1 MIKFKNYINMAIVAL
16 FWILTDLDSTYNCVD
31 NNNMCSFNINVQ
43 GHQVNDGIY
52 KFELNNSVY
61 TTELGFGVITVGN
74 TSLNCEL
81 ILIYNEIY
89 NNDYGLSPMLY
100 DINDFVFYE
109 SKSREDTIFYILNIN
124 ESNAETCPGYLIKNN
139 VKYEFFLIIRYT
151 DDIVSKLKELN
162 MYPIIPKLSIVK
174 NNLNITLLNPNIG
187 LLNLEMSE
195 LLESNYLIWSTLMKL
210 DKSRGKQPN
219 FGIFLLTTEEY
230 ECGYVLVIKNK
241 SDAWLREKDFIL
253 VKKNLMNASE
263 KFNKKQSSDE
273 IMTKNKKIQIPKWSS
288 KKT

>member
-1 MIKFKNYINMAIVAL
+1 
-16 FWILTDLDSTYNCVD
+16 
-31 NNNMCSFNINVQ
+31 MCSFNINVQ
-43 GHQVNDGIY
+43 GLQVNDGIY

-74 TSLNCEL
+74 TSLKCEL

-100 DINDFVFYE
+100 DINDFVFYD

-174 NNLNITLLNPNIG
+174 NNLNINLLNPNIS
-187 LLNLEMSE
+187 LLNLEMSG
-195 LLESNYLIWSTLMKL
+195 LLESNYLIRSTLMKL
-210 DKSRGKQPN
+210 DKSRGEQQN

-230 ECGYVLVIKNK
+230 ECGYVLIIKNK
-241 SDAWLREKDFIL
+241 SNAWLREKDFIL
-253 VKKNLMNASE
+253 VQKNLMNASE
-263 KFNKKQSSDE
+263 KFNKKQISDE
-273 IMTKNKKIQIPKWSS
+273 IIIKNKKIQVPKWSS